1 MKEKLTRN
9 IGLKILSVILASA
22 LWLVITNIDNPL
34 ESKSIRDVKVQILN
48 ENSIKSDERT
58 YVVIEND
65 YIDFTVRARRSIKDD
80 LTARD
85 FKVTADFHELTE
97 LADVITVPI
106 KISAPGYGDEVVI
119 TDGEDQKMKIRLE
132 DVKEESFKV
141 NIVPRGEVA
150 EGFHIGEK
158 KASPN
163 LINVKGPKNIV
174 ENIDQLIVEVDVT
187 DASTLI
193 NRLERPKV
201 IDEDGNEMDASKL
214 SFSENYVAVELDMLK
229 TKTVTVEVKTT
240 GDPQYGYGISKIEYD
255 PTTVLVAGKDYDLRD
270 ISKITIVEDVSG
282 ASDSIATERDIRK
295 ELPEGILLVGED
307 ESVAINILVEKMD
320 TKEFTLQPNEI
331 DLVNKSDNINV
342 FMGSTPIKVTVM
354 GLSADL
360 DELSITALRP
370 YIDLETYRV
379 GSNTIDLKLKN
390 TKDNI
395 VLINKPVVNCYVTYK
410 YS

>member
-9 IGLKILSVILASA
+9 IGFKILSVILASV

-163 LINVKGPKNIV
+163 LINVKG
-174 ENIDQLIVEVDVT
+174 
-187 DASTLI
+187 
-193 NRLERPKV
+193 
-201 IDEDGNEMDASKL
+201 
-214 SFSENYVAVELDMLK
+214 
-229 TKTVTVEVKTT
+229 
-240 GDPQYGYGISKIEYD
+240 
-255 PTTVLVAGKDYDLRD
+255 
-270 ISKITIVEDVSG
+270 
-282 ASDSIATERDIRK
+282 
-295 ELPEGILLVGED
+295 
-307 ESVAINILVEKMD
+307 
-320 TKEFTLQPNEI
+320 
-331 DLVNKSDNINV
+331 
-342 FMGSTPIKVTVM
+342 
-354 GLSADL
+354 
-360 DELSITALRP
+360 
-370 YIDLETYRV
+370 
-379 GSNTIDLKLKN
+379 
-390 TKDNI
+390 
-395 VLINKPVVNCYVTYK
+395 
-410 YS
+410 